1 MQTNVNDFN
10 KITPQEYNLIE
21 NILKLYKNNKKLI
34 AGFNKNYKKDIEF
47 ANIIEKENNNTLGG
61 ALKKEQN
68 RDEIII
74 ESLIKTIHTNLE
86 EFNKLNLQQKIQKA
100 GNIDLLKKN
109 KKNRNYNINKIINT
123 QLIDLGI
130 EYYKRKYLNY
140 KLKYLFNI

>member
-1 MQTNVNDFN
+1 MQSNINDFN

-34 AGFNKNYKKDIEF
+34 VRFNKNYKNDMEF
-47 ANIIEKENNNTLGG
+47 ANIIEKENNNILVRE
-61 ALKKEQN
+61 LKKEQN

-74 ESLIKTIHTNLE
+74 KSLIKKMYTNLE
-86 EFNKLNLQQKIQKA
+86 KFNKLNLQQKIQKT
-100 GNIDLLKKN
+100 GNIVLLKN
-109 KKNRNYNINKIINT
+109 KKNRNYNINKIINK
-123 QLIDLGI
+123 QLIELGI

>member
-1 MQTNVNDFN
+1 MQTNINDFN

-74 ESLIKTIHTNLE
+74 ESLIKKIHTNLE

-100 GNIDLLKKN
+100 GNIVLLKN
-109 KKNRNYNINKIINT
+109 KKNRNYNINKIINK